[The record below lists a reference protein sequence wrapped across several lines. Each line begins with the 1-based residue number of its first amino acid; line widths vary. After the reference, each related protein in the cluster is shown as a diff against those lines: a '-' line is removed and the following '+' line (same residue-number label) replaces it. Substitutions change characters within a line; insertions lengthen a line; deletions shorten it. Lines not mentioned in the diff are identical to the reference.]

1 VKFSKFNQELKIRQQ
16 NERREDEPSDS
27 NSTVTFT
34 HKSPDQRSEKID
46 LSLLKN
52 INAAKGEEKKGNKFS
67 PTLKR

>member
-1 VKFSKFNQELKIRQQ
+1 MKFSKFNKELKIRQQ

-34 HKSPDQRSEKID
+34 QKNPDQHSEKVD

-52 INAAKGEEKKGNKFS
+52 INAPKGGEKKGNKFS